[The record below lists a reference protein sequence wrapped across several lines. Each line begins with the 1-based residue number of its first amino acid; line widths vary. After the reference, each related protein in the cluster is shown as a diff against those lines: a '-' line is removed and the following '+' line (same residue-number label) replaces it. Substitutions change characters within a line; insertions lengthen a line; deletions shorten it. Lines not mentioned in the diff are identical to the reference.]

1 MNENLIKKLSD
12 HFGEEFEL
20 NLSEA
25 TNSGFYYLK
34 RASNP
39 KSTRFWIRFSH
50 GTDADYFSAG
60 DFQAGPEKNLR
71 GVVDFN
77 ISNLKKSDGVP
88 SDRDYQAQRKVF
100 EKSISKVLSRKGHN
114 AYTQPYANDS
124 PTCFVN
130 SNILYMPFYKGK
142 KIRAVLK
149 IDEKGSKFYMK
160 HSEPKGAVHVV
171 KPPVDNESFIYLCEG
186 LRTGYA
192 VRRGLTIEGAGVL
205 CVGSCGNME
214 NIIKFLKEDKKYE
227 NIVIC
232 TEKSAHEYY
241 LSLKVKYDCLLVGSE
256 THSDMHSYFN
266 SMGIEMLKKNLVSFR
281 QKTYIPIG
289 VDFNGK
295 MFVYIKQIKNI
306 GSYQRTTAK
315 ELYMDAHNTKE
326 LPNLDVQMKFFWE
339 VRNLCRKSGTINT
352 IKKIKEGLLPYKGKL
367 FYYDTENLYLIKN
380 KKVRKI
386 DAQAVICN
394 ELVLCKDKNKELID
408 MEKVEPLEHSE
419 IRKLF
424 KILNIFNISEFEKK
438 LIVGWV
444 IQSILCG
451 GLSYRCPIWVNAP
464 TGTGK
469 TQLTNR
475 ILTYFFIFYERK
487 VGRQT
492 TPKWIHRC
500 FHGRAIPLIRDEYD
514 PSKKHAFDTM
524 DEMECVRSV
533 ATERFPERGISAGI
547 DDTTQTFSF
556 CFSALYSSIR
566 KPKEVSEADLARF
579 VSVKMNRGLNDF
591 YNEKILAFQKKMD
604 ITMKTR
610 LYKSLFF
617 LIPEIEKE
625 YNKLMSDPNIRFSGH
640 EKSSFLML
648 MCCYNSIMNDKIQMS
663 EILPKIKRENP
674 EGFSRVLIQCL
685 DLSLTRQHYG
695 LTESKSLYTLLCAK
709 LLNKKEVNDDSMVL
723 EGKGIFV
730 LKDSLYINEKKGVK
744 FLSKLFR
751 ENNTPFTGEKILC
764 SELENDGMLFVK
776 KCKKSEKTQTKQ
788 IPRGVYLMFDWKKIK
803 KEME

>member
-50 GTDADYFSAG
+50 GTDADYFLAG
-60 DFQAGPEKNLR
+60 DFQAGPEKNLK

-192 VRRGLTIEGAGVL
+192 VRRGLTNKDSGVL

-227 NIVIC
+227 NLVIC
-232 TEKSAHEYY
+232 TEKSAHDYY
-241 LSLKVKYDCLLVGSE
+241 INLKNKYDILLVGSE
-256 THSDMHSYFN
+256 AHSDMHSYYYK
-266 SMGIEMLKKNLVSFR
+266 MGLDMLKKSLVSFR
-281 QKTYIPIG
+281 QKSYIPIG
-289 VDFNGK
+289 LDANGK
-295 MFVYIKQIKNI
+295 IYVYTKQLKNI
-306 GSYQRTTAK
+306 GLYSRATAK
-315 ELYMDAHNTKE
+315 ELYVDTHNTKTIPE
-326 LPNLDVQMKFFWE
+326 QKLLEKFYWE
-339 VRNLCRKSGTINT
+339 ARSLCRHSGTINSYR
-352 IKKIKEGLLPYKGKL
+352 KIKEGIFPYNNKL
-367 FYYDTENLYLIKN
+367 FYYDTENLYIIKEN
-380 KKVRKI
+380 KIKKI

-394 ELVLCKDKNKELID
+394 ELVLCKDRNYKLAD
-408 MEKVEPLEHSE
+408 LEKAEPLEPSE

-424 KILNIFNISEFEKK
+424 KILNIFNISDFEKK
-438 LIVGWV
+438 LIIGWV
-444 IQSILCG
+444 IQSAVCG
-451 GLSYRCPIWVNAP
+451 GLSYRCPMWLIAP

-469 TQLTNR
+469 SQLTNR
-475 ILTYFFIFYERK
+475 VLRHFFLFYERK
-487 VGRQT
+487 LGRQT

-500 FHGRAIPLIRDEYD
+500 FHGRAIPLQRDEYD

-533 ATERFPERGISAGI
+533 TTERFPERGISGGI

-556 CFSALYSSIR
+556 CFSPMYSSTR
-566 KPKEVSEADLARF
+566 KPKELSEADLARF
-579 VSVKMNRGLNDF
+579 VFVKMNRGLNDF
-591 YNEKILAFQKKMD
+591 YNEKILAFQKKM
-604 ITMKTR
+604 TTLMKTR
-610 LYKSLFF
+610 LLKT
-617 LIPEIEKE
+617 LIFQISKIEKE
-625 YNKLMSDPNIRFSGH
+625 FNKLMCDPNIRFSGH
-640 EKSSFLML
+640 EKSSYLML

-685 DLSLTRQHYG
+685 DLSLTRQHYALG
-695 LTESKSLYTLLCAK
+695 ESRTLYDVLCDK
-709 LLNKKEVNDDSMVL
+709 LNEDDSSFDVL
-723 EGKGIFV
+723 EGKGVFV
-730 LKDSLYINEKKGVK
+730 FKDYLFINEKKGVK

-751 ENNTPFTGEKILC
+751 ENNTPFTGDKILC

-776 KCKKSEKTQTKQ
+776 KYKKSEKTQTKQ